1 MCRSF
6 AMSITVNDITYYE
19 KETLIAAF
27 VVGLILFII
36 GVIRLLRCKKGAFLK
51 YRDSKYYDAP
61 LNDTDTNDNDE
72 YIREDEQKLHR
83 DEQIFNELIKNEQ
96 IDEEINELEYEPDDY
111 VFPMS
116 ARVFFVAVTSLLLA
130 AGLMLMGFAA
140 AAKDMDDHEAEHG
153 DEKITIYPPEK
164 NQPEYSLSQR
174 CF

>member
-1 MCRSF
+1 
-6 AMSITVNDITYYE
+6 MSITVNDITYYE
-19 KETLIAAF
+19 IETLIAAF

-83 DEQIFNELIKNEQ
+83 DEQIFNELIKDEQ

-116 ARVFFVAVTSLLLA
+116 SRVFFVAVTSLLLA

-140 AAKDMDDHEAEHG
+140 AAKDMDDYEEEHG
-153 DEKITIYPPEK
+153 DERITIYPPEK

>member
-1 MCRSF
+1 MCRCFVS
-6 AMSITVNDITYYE
+6 SITVNDITYYE

-27 VVGLILFII
+27 VLGLILFII

-51 YRDSKYYDAP
+51 YKDSKYYDAP
-61 LNDTDTNDNDE
+61 LNNTDTDENDE
-72 YIREDEQKLHR
+72 YIPADEQMIRR
-83 DEQIFNELIKNEQ
+83 DERIFNELIKNEQ

-130 AGLMLMGFAA
+130 AGLMLMWFAA

-153 DEKITIYPPEK
+153 DERITIYPPNSK
-164 NQPEYSLSQR
+164 
-174 CF
+174 

>member
-1 MCRSF
+1 
-6 AMSITVNDITYYE
+6 MSITVNDITYYE

-83 DEQIFNELIKNEQ
+83 DEQIFNELIKDEQ
-96 IDEEINELEYEPDDY
+96 IDEEINEQEYEPDDY

-140 AAKDMDDHEAEHG
+140 AAKDMDDYEAEHG
-153 DEKITIYPPEK
+153 DEKITVYPAAPGIVHCA
-164 NQPEYSLSQR
+164 L
-174 CF
+174 CIVH

>member
-1 MCRSF
+1 
-6 AMSITVNDITYYE
+6 MSITVNDITYYE

-51 YRDSKYYDAP
+51 YKDSKYYDAP
-61 LNDTDTNDNDE
+61 LNNTDADENGE
-72 YIREDEQKLHR
+72 YIPADKQMIRR
-83 DEQIFNELIKNEQ
+83 DERIFNELIKNEQ
-96 IDEEINELEYEPDDY
+96 IDEEINEQEYEPDDY
-111 VFPMS
+111 VFPAS

-130 AGLMLMGFAA
+130 TGLMLMGFAA
-140 AAKDMDDHEAEHG
+140 AAKDMDDYKAEHG
-153 DEKITIYPPEK
+153 DEKITVYPPEK

>member
-1 MCRSF
+1 MCRCF

-19 KETLIAAF
+19 IETLIAAF

-61 LNDTDTNDNDE
+61 LNDTDTDESGE
-72 YIREDEQKLHR
+72 YIREDEQKIR
-83 DEQIFNELIKNEQ
+83 NDERIFNELIKDEQ

-116 ARVFFVAVTSLLLA
+116 SRVFFVAVTSLLLA

-140 AAKDMDDHEAEHG
+140 AAKDMDDYEAEHG
-153 DEKITIYPPEK
+153 DERITIYPPESK
-164 NQPEYSLSQR
+164 
-174 CF
+174 